1 MDEIDR
7 LLIEEDEDEQ
17 DINSIAE
24 NLKESDTLLESIMDS
39 YVSGEDRTDKSNHI
53 QRKEN
58 NSQTIINPFKS
69 LVSQVEQARIWVQKC
84 NEVDDGKGQNV
95 SKDTSVTLGEEKKY
109 PCTYPSCKKRYKA
122 RNSLINHQRIHRQ
135 NEKRQGEKVDEQAT
149 TTEKIESF
157 FSLNVVMLSNSITC
171 KTCGYTLVP
180 EKMNR
185 MKEHIEIHIDGL
197 EFNCG
202 LCDQA
207 FQTRRN
213 LRRHIMSLHK
223 NKS

>member
-1 MDEIDR
+1 
-7 LLIEEDEDEQ
+7 
-17 DINSIAE
+17 
-24 NLKESDTLLESIMDS
+24 
-39 YVSGEDRTDKSNHI
+39 
-53 QRKEN
+53 
-58 NSQTIINPFKS
+58 
-69 LVSQVEQARIWVQKC
+69 
-84 NEVDDGKGQNV
+84 
-95 SKDTSVTLGEEKKY
+95 
-109 PCTYPSCKKRYKA
+109 
-122 RNSLINHQRIHRQ
+122 
-135 NEKRQGEKVDEQAT
+135 
-149 TTEKIESF
+149 
-157 FSLNVVMLSNSITC
+157 MLSNSITC